1 LNDTQT
7 YEHVVNERN
16 FSSDSASEE
25 PAPKPKRKTKS
36 PKKRARKSKKLE
48 PALVESSYFQPEIK
62 ADEPSTSKEPPKA
75 APVRQAFFR
84 LIFSPPR
91 RPESDGDSTDYSF
104 EIEDNPNLVVN
115 NDVFKG
121 FANIRTFTDSQE
133 EKKQK
138 KKGENAAEND
148 ENSENDAAIA
158 EIPNLPIREPSPPTI
173 SADDV
178 QEA

>member
-1 LNDTQT
+1 MNDTQT

-16 FSSDSASEE
+16 FSSDSGPEE

-62 ADEPSTSKEPPKA
+62 ADEPNTSKEPPKA

-104 EIEDNPNLVVN
+104 EIVDNPKLVVN

-121 FANIRTFTDSQE
+121 FANIRTFFWMARM
-133 EKKQK
+133 
-138 KKGENAAEND
+138 G
-148 ENSENDAAIA
+148 
-158 EIPNLPIREPSPPTI
+158 
-173 SADDV
+173 
-178 QEA
+178 